1 MDPVGETGEVSRVR
15 ARSGTPVDQITL
27 DGVLAGE
34 VSLDDIRIHPD
45 TLLAQAE
52 VATRAGNA
60 QLGENFR
67 RAAELTALT
76 DERVLAI
83 YEALRPHRSSAADL
97 DLIAAELDDLGAT
110 RNASLVRE
118 AARVY
123 AARGLLR

>member
-1 MDPVGETGEVSRVR
+1 MERTEQVR
-15 ARSGTPVDQITL
+15 ARSGTPVEDITL

-45 TLLAQAE
+45 TLIAQAE
-52 VATRAGNA
+52 VATRAGNP

-67 RAAELTALT
+67 RASELTVLT

-97 DLIAAELDDLGAT
+97 ERIATELDDLGAA
-110 RNASLVRE
+110 RNAALVRE
-118 AARVY
+118 AATVY
-123 AARGLLR
+123 QARGLLR